1 MGGVL
6 CGRFLWVFD
15 PEACGGTDKIV
26 RVALD
31 TGYGI
36 CAKFH
41 DGDPSDDAEFG
52 FQEYFTF
59 LASRC
64 CRLGIPLIAWGYC
77 YGDKFGNLDK
87 EAAAAVLALRS
98 GAQAYVIDAEAE
110 WELEGSDRWAT
121 RFMTAV
127 LTAVPGAE
135 VGLTTFW
142 NLRWHPKFPARAFR
156 DAGCVA
162 AMPQIYYRAA
172 GRSTIEE
179 RRSMHAIA
187 SADFRAA
194 GYGAINPVGELT
206 HNPQDA
212 RDFLDIAGQ
221 GPHSFW
227 VLDGHQDSDSIR
239 MLSRSRGSA

>member
-1 MGGVL
+1 MAGALSGKY
-6 CGRFLWVFD
+6 LWILD
-15 PEACGGTDKIV
+15 PTDCGGMDRIV
-26 RVALD
+26 SVAQQ

-41 DGDPSDDAEFG
+41 DGDPSDDAEYG
-52 FQEYFTF
+52 FQEYFAF

-64 CRLGIPLIAWGYC
+64 RRLGIPLIAWGYC
-77 YGDKFGNLDK
+77 YGDKYGNLEK
-87 EAAAAVLALRS
+87 EAAAAALSLWR

-110 WELEGSDRWAT
+110 WEIEGSHRWAT

-135 VGLTTFW
+135 VGVSTFW
-142 NLRWHPKFPARAFR
+142 NLRWHPQFPAKAFR

-172 GRSTIEE
+172 GRSTIAEH
-179 RRSMHAIA
+179 RTMHAIA

-194 GYGAINPVGELT
+194 GYEAINPVGELT

-212 RDFLDIAGQ
+212 RDFLDIVGQ
-221 GPHSFW
+221 GPHSLW
-227 VLDGHQDSDSIR
+227 LLDGHQDSDSVR
-239 MLSRSRGSA
+239 MLVRTRF